1 MSDRVRFGL
10 LSTAHINRRLLD
22 TRDAA
27 ESYEFVAVSSRDF
40 TRAQAYARDHAIER
54 AHGSYEALLADADID
69 AVYIALPNALHHEWT
84 MRALHA
90 GKHVLCEKPY
100 SRRPHEVEEAFATA
114 EREGLVLMEGF
125 MWRHNPQTARMLE
138 LLPELGELVAIR
150 ATFAF
155 VNDRADD
162 VRLVAGLGGGALL
175 DLGCYCISGSRLLA
189 GREPD
194 RVYAELVRG
203 RDGVDEV
210 ATALLRFGDVT
221 AELACSFRS
230 EHQGLEA
237 IGTRGSLF
245 VPDPWH
251 ARAGILVLNGE
262 EERLTPVSSYLLEL
276 ENFCAA
282 VRGDAEPLLGRG
294 DALGQ
299 ARVLDAVFRSGD
311 TRRPIEVAG

>member
-1 MSDRVRFGL
+1 MTDRVRFGL
-10 LSTAHINRRLLD
+10 LTTANINRKLLA

-27 ESYEFVAVSSRDF
+27 EGYEIVAVGSRDLA
-40 TRAQAYARDHAIER
+40 RAEAYAREHGIVR
-54 AHGSYEALLADADID
+54 AHGSYDALLSDPGLD
-69 AVYIALPNALHHEWT
+69 AVYVALPNALHHEWT

-90 GKHVLCEKPY
+90 GKHVLCEKPF
-100 SRRPHEVEEAFATA
+100 SRRPHEVEEAFAAA

-125 MWRHNPQTARMLE
+125 MWRHNPQTKRLLD
-138 LLPELGELVAIR
+138 LLPEIGELVAIR

-155 VNDRADD
+155 VNDRGED
-162 VRLVAGLGGGALL
+162 VRLVSELGGGALL

-194 RVYAELVRG
+194 RVYAEMVGGRG
-203 RDGVDEV
+203 GVDEV

-221 AELACSFRS
+221 AELSCSFRS

-237 IGTRGSLF
+237 IGTRGSLY

-251 ARAGILVLNGE
+251 ARAGVILVDGR
-262 EERLTPVSSYLLEL
+262 EERVAPASSYLLEL
-276 ENFCAA
+276 ENLSAA
-282 VRGDAEPLLGRG
+282 IRGEGEPLLGRD

-299 ARVLDAVFRSGD
+299 ARVLDAVFRSAD
-311 TRRPIEVAG
+311 THRAIELG

>member
-1 MSDRVRFGL
+1 MSERVRFGL
-10 LSTAHINRRLLD
+10 LSTAHINRLLLA

-27 ESYEFVAVSSRDF
+27 EGYEFVAVASRDEA
-40 TRAQAYARDHAIER
+40 RAQAYARDHAIER
-54 AHGSYEALLADADID
+54 AHGSYGALLADADVD

-114 EREGLVLMEGF
+114 QRAGLVLMEGF
-125 MWRHNPQTARMLE
+125 MWRHNPQTTRLLD
-138 LLPELGELVAIR
+138 LLPEIGELVAIR

-155 VNDRADD
+155 ANDREDD
-162 VRLVAGLGGGALL
+162 IRLVSELGGGALL

-189 GREPD
+189 GREPE

-203 RDGVDEV
+203 RGGVDEV
-210 ATALLRFGDVT
+210 VTALLNFGNVT
-221 AELACSFRS
+221 AEIACNFRS

-251 ARAGILVLNGE
+251 AREGMVVLNGE
-262 EERLTPVSSYLLEL
+262 EERVEPVSSYLLEL
-276 ENFCAA
+276 ENLSAA
-282 VRGDAEPLLGRG
+282 VRGEAEPLLGRD

-311 TRRPIEVAG
+311 TRRAIDLG

>member
-1 MSDRVRFGL
+1 VSNRLRFGL
-10 LSTAHINRRLLD
+10 LNTAHINRLLLA

-27 ESYEFVAVSSRDF
+27 EGYEFVAVASRDAE
-40 TRAQAYARDHAIER
+40 RARTYAREHEIER

-114 EREGLVLMEGF
+114 ERAGLVLMEAF
-125 MWRHNPQTARMLE
+125 MWRHNPQTTRLLE
-138 LLPELGELVAIR
+138 LLPEIWELVVIR
-150 ATFAF
+150 ATFAY
-155 VNDRADD
+155 VNDSEDD
-162 VRLVAGLGGGALL
+162 IRLVAELGGGALL

-203 RDGVDEV
+203 RDGIDEV
-210 ATALLRFGDVT
+210 VTALLNFDNVT
-221 AELACSFRS
+221 AEIACNFRS
-230 EHQGLEA
+230 EHEGLEA

-251 ARAGILVLNGE
+251 ARAGIVVLNGE
-262 EERLTPVSSYLLEL
+262 EERVEPVSSYLLEL
-276 ENFCAA
+276 ENLSAA
-282 VRGDAEPLLGRG
+282 VRGDADPLLGRD

-311 TRRPIEVAG
+311 TRRVIELS